1 MFVSDDKL
9 DSGLSESTGI
19 GDGATGGDGDGTNGE
34 LAECNG
40 VPVLS

>member
-1 MFVSDDKL
+1 MSEDKL

-40 VPVLS
+40 VPVFT